1 VSLQDPFAEGND
13 PAFPRRN
20 LTPNSGYQSGMSTP
34 EMQGRMGPYEPN
46 KDPFGAMRKGTLPPG
61 VRRLLL
67 DERRLLL
74 PLLVVLVLLVFW
86 RIEVGLDIDQSNATV
101 NGFVFLNINPH
112 YRGELEMYIKDNQTN
127 DLDLFVFDSC

>member
-1 VSLQDPFAEGND
+1 MSLQDPFAEGND

-74 PLLVVLVLLVFW
+74 PLLVDLVLLVFW

-101 NGFVFLNINPH
+101 NGFVCFLYKPPLQGRIGGV
-112 YRGELEMYIKDNQTN
+112 Y
-127 DLDLFVFDSC
+127 